1 MGIFDFLKSKT
12 PEEKASEQKLKIRNK
27 IKINETKSLMES
39 LILSAPHDDSMQD
52 ENPNGIGEFGL
63 KKTNPIPVNGTDNI
77 DAYMDKIRYE
87 YTSKKTGTNT
97 FNQISHVRTSDSDNT
112 KIGSEMPKGDL
123 VQSSTNC
130 DNIKGTIDVYNLY
143 SVGGK
148 KLAKIYVN
156 SYSLK
161 TSNKI
166 PKGFIHRDKTDPAK
180 DSAVLMYILKNMKN

>member
-12 PEEKASEQKLKIRNK
+12 PQEKLSEQRLKIRNK
-27 IKINETKSLMES
+27 IKINEKTSLMQS
-39 LILSAPHDDSMQD
+39 LILSSSHDDSMQD
-52 ENPNGIGEFGL
+52 ESPDGIGEFGL
-63 KKTNPIPVNGTDNI
+63 EKTNPIPVNGIDNVN
-77 DAYMDKIRYE
+77 AYMDKIRYE
-87 YTSKKTGTNT
+87 YTSKSGTNT

-112 KIGSEMPKGDL
+112 QIGSEMPKSGL

-130 DNIKGTIDVYNLY
+130 DNIKGMIDVYNLY
-143 SVGGK
+143 SVGGG

-166 PKGFIHRDKTDPAK
+166 PKGFIHRDKTDPVK
-180 DSAVLMYILKNMKN
+180 DSAVLMYILKNMKK

>member
-12 PEEKASEQKLKIRNK
+12 PEEKALEQKLKIRNEIK
-27 IKINETKSLMES
+27 IKEKKSLMQS
-39 LILSAPHDDSMQD
+39 FILSSPHDDSKRD

-63 KKTNPIPVNGTDNI
+63 EKTNPIPVNGIDNV

-87 YTSKKTGTNT
+87 YTSKNGTKTY
-97 FNQISHVRTSDSDNT
+97 NQISHVRTSDSDNT
-112 KIGSEMPKGDL
+112 KIGSEMPKSAL
-123 VQSSTNC
+123 TTSSINC

-148 KLAKIYVN
+148 KLAKIYIN

-180 DSAVLMYILKNMKN
+180 DSAVLMYLMKNLKK